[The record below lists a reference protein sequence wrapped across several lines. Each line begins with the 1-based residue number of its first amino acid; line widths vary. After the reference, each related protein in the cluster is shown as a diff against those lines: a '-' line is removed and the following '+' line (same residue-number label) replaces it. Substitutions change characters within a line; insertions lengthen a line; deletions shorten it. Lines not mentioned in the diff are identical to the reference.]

1 MMCQAIIEKPNQNV
15 DYIIYNH
22 LFSKNDYSF
31 TIDELVDALKDY
43 NLNLKK
49 EFVKKT
55 IDSYIDIGLIVEGVS
70 SYSICG

>member
-1 MMCQAIIEKPNQNV
+1 MCQAIIEKPNQNV

-31 TIDELVDALKDY
+31 TLDELVDALKDY

>member
-1 MMCQAIIEKPNQNV
+1 MCQAIIEKPNQNV

>member
-55 IDSYIDIGLIVEGVS
+55 IDSYIDIGLIVEDIS

>member
-1 MMCQAIIEKPNQNV
+1 MCQAIIEKSNQNV
-15 DYIIYNH
+15 DYIIYNY

-70 SYSICG
+70 SYYVCR